1 MNRNR
6 SGNPF
11 KSHKF
16 PLRVRL
22 FFATA
27 RTFFGIL
34 GRVAPTLT
42 GKLALRLFMTPPRF
56 PARRRES
63 VAEQNSDHQFQQING
78 QRIAVY
84 RWGEG
89 EPILF
94 SHGWGGRG
102 SHFHAL
108 VELIVEAGYQ
118 AVTFDAPAHGQSGG
132 KRTNMLEV
140 TNILVALAESLGP
153 LKAVVGHSF
162 GSGIALLAMNRFQ
175 VDAEKLILFS
185 CFDDIY
191 WVTDQFGEAFGMNSE
206 VIGAMRDEA
215 QRRYAKHLGKAWQW
229 RDLSPLKTIQT
240 IEHEILLL
248 HDRQDL
254 EVPYRHA
261 ENLLAVAGQARLHT
275 TSGLGHKK
283 ILRDQSCLQACL
295 AFIQQPLSGIPVANS
310 RGETDDQNHQQ

>member
-1 MNRNR
+1 MKRKQ

-22 FFATA
+22 FFATM
-27 RTFFGIL
+27 RKLFGIL
-34 GRVAPTLT
+34 GWVAPKLT

-56 PARRRES
+56 PSPRRERLA
-63 VAEQNSDHQFQQING
+63 VQNSHLQFQQING
-78 QRIAVY
+78 QQIAVY

-89 EPILF
+89 KPILF

-108 VELIVEAGYQ
+108 VDILVEAGYQ
-118 AVTFDAPAHGQSGG
+118 AVTFDAPAHGQSSG

-140 TNILVALAESLGP
+140 TNTLVTLAESLGP

-175 VDAEKLILFS
+175 IAAEKLILFS

-206 VIGAMRDEA
+206 VIDAMRDEA
-215 QRRYAKHLGKAWQW
+215 QRRYAKQLGRAWQW

-248 HDRQDL
+248 HDREDL

-261 ENLLAVAGQARLHT
+261 ENLLAVAAQARLHT
-275 TSGLGHKK
+275 TTGLGHKK
-283 ILRDQSCLQACL
+283 ILRDQSCLQTCL
-295 AFIQQPLSGIPVANS
+295 AFIQQPLGPVNTNPMRPVAPSGVN
-310 RGETDDQNHQQ
+310 RP